1 MVAGVTGQRS
11 AAVAADLRERIALGD
26 VEPSGALESEAAL
39 GLRHGVSRVT
49 VRRALELLRSE
60 GLVESRRGAGWFVAG
75 ASVHQPLALGTF
87 RHAGSAVAD
96 AGLRTSRRVVG
107 FGFRP
112 APDRVAASLQLSE
125 GDDVLHVRS
134 VRSVDGVPLDVA
146 HEWVPGRLGAGV
158 SRADAQDP
166 GTWATLQARGAR
178 IDRVRQTVTAAV
190 ATDDDAELLGVTP
203 GSALLLVRRV
213 AHDAAGS
220 PLALADHRYL
230 ASRFSLEVEFAG
242 WSAAGAGEPP
252 GLRDSAAD
260 GRTTTAT
267 AAATAAA
274 TSAPTTTT
282 ATTSMTTTPSMT
294 STTTDEE
301 TS

>member
-1 MVAGVTGQRS
+1 MIASVTGQRA

-26 VEPSGALESEAAL
+26 VDPSGALESEAAL
-39 GLRHGVSRVT
+39 GLRLGVSRVT

-75 ASVHQPLALGTF
+75 AAVHQPLALGTF

-96 AGLRTSRRVVG
+96 AGLRASRRVVE

-112 APDRVAASLQLSE
+112 SPDRVAASLQLHE
-125 GDDVLHVRS
+125 GGDVLHVRS

-146 HEWVPGRLGAGV
+146 HEWVPGAFGAGV
-158 SRADAQDP
+158 SRSDAQDP
-166 GTWATLQARGAR
+166 GTWATLQGHGVR
-178 IDRVRQTVTAAV
+178 IDRVRQTVTAAL
-190 ATDDDAELLGVTP
+190 ATDEDADLLGVAP

-213 AHDAAGS
+213 AHDGSGAAV
-220 PLALADHRYL
+220 ALADHRYL

-242 WSAAGAGEPP
+242 WSTAGAGEPP
-252 GLRDSAAD
+252 GLRDSATD
-260 GRTTTAT
+260 VRTSPATPPAARRAVPTVTPTAT
-267 AAATAAA
+267 VT
-274 TSAPTTTT
+274 
-282 ATTSMTTTPSMT
+282 MT
-294 STTTDEE
+294 EE

>member
-1 MVAGVTGQRS
+1 MVGGVTGQRA

-26 VEPSGALESEAAL
+26 VDPSGALESEAAL

-96 AGLRTSRRVVG
+96 AGLRASRRVVE

-112 APDRVAASLQLSE
+112 SPGPVAASLQLGE

-146 HEWVPGRLGAGV
+146 HEWVPGALGGAV
-158 SRADAQDP
+158 SRSDAQAP
-166 GTWATLQARGAR
+166 GTWATLQADGIR
-178 IDRVRQTVTAAV
+178 IDRVRQSVTAAV
-190 ATDDDAELLGVTP
+190 ATDEDAQLLGVTP
-203 GSALLLVRRV
+203 GGALLLVRRV
-213 AHDAAGS
+213 AHDASGT
-220 PLALADHRYL
+220 PVALADHRYL

-252 GLRDSAAD
+252 GLRDAATD

-267 AAATAAA
+267 AAPT
-274 TSAPTTTT
+274 PTTTH
-282 ATTSMTTTPSMT
+282 
-294 STTTDEE
+294 EE
-301 TS
+301 TP

>member
-1 MVAGVTGQRS
+1 MTGQRA

-26 VEPSGALESEAAL
+26 VDPAGALESEAAL
-39 GLRHGVSRVT
+39 GQRHGVSRVT

-75 ASVHQPLALGTF
+75 ASVHQPLAVGTF
-87 RHAGSAVAD
+87 RHAGSALAD
-96 AGLRTSRRVVG
+96 AGLRASRRVVE

-112 APDRVAASLQLSE
+112 AADRVAASLQLGE

-146 HEWVPGRLGAGV
+146 HEWVPGALGAEV
-158 SRADAQDP
+158 SRSDAQEP
-166 GTWATLQARGAR
+166 GTWTTLQAHGVR

-190 ATDDDAELLGVTP
+190 ATGEDADLLGVAA

-213 AHDAAGS
+213 AHDASGA
-220 PLALADHRYL
+220 PVALADHRYL

-242 WSAAGAGEPP
+242 WSTAGAGEPP

-260 GRTTTAT
+260 GRTTTTTAT
-267 AAATAAA
+267 AAATRTAA
-274 TSAPTTTT
+274 TP
-282 ATTSMTTTPSMT
+282 
-294 STTTDEE
+294 TDEE

>member
-1 MVAGVTGQRS
+1 MDLYATCMVVHVTGARA

-26 VEPSGALESEAAL
+26 VGQNGALESEAAL
-39 GLRHGVSRVT
+39 GDRHGVSRVT
-49 VRRALELLRSE
+49 VRRALDLLRAE

-75 ASVHQPLALGTF
+75 ASVHQRLALGTF
-87 RHAGSAVAD
+87 RHAGSALAE
-96 AGLRTSRRVVG
+96 AGLRASRRVVE

-112 APDRVAASLQLSE
+112 APDRVAGSLRLGE
-125 GDDVLHVRS
+125 GDEVLHVRS
-134 VRSVDGVPLDVA
+134 VRSVDGTPLDVA
-146 HEWVPGRLGAGV
+146 HEWVPGALGARV
-158 SRADAQDP
+158 SRSDAQEP
-166 GTWATLQARGAR
+166 GSWATLQAHGAR

-190 ATDDDAELLGVTP
+190 ATEEDADLLGVAP

-213 AHDAAGS
+213 AHDASGA
-220 PLALADHRYL
+220 PVALADHRYL

-252 GLRDSAAD
+252 GLRDAAAE

-267 AAATAAA
+267 PPT
-274 TSAPTTTT
+274 TVTTPTRTTTT
-282 ATTSMTTTPSMT
+282 
-294 STTTDEE
+294 EE

>member
-1 MVAGVTGQRS
+1 MVVSVTGQRA

-26 VEPSGALESEAAL
+26 VDPSGALQSEAAL

-49 VRRALELLRSE
+49 VRRALELLRTE

-96 AGLRTSRRVVG
+96 AGLRTSRRVVE

-112 APDRVAASLQLSE
+112 ASDRVAASLRLDE

-146 HEWVPGRLGAGV
+146 HEWVPGGLGGAV
-158 SRADAQDP
+158 SRSAAQDP
-166 GTWATLQARGAR
+166 GTWATLLAHGAR

-190 ATDDDAELLGVTP
+190 ATDEDADLLGVTP

-213 AHDAAGS
+213 AHDASGA
-220 PLALADHRYL
+220 PVALADHRYL

-242 WSAAGAGEPP
+242 WSAAGASEPP

-260 GRTTTAT
+260 GRTTPAT
-267 AAATAAA
+267 DVTRPTPA
-274 TSAPTTTT
+274 SATTTT
-282 ATTSMTTTPSMT
+282 PTTPT
-294 STTTDEE
+294 PTTPTTTDEE
-301 TS
+301 PS